1 MNKNKSLLIL
11 LAVFVVIIGG
21 AAILYGWLSSREKPD
36 NLAIQSSAASS
47 QLEESSQQSA
57 DEASSAS
64 SEGSAETT
72 KAPDFTVEDADGNQV
87 SLSDFI
93 GKPVIV
99 NFWSSRCGPC
109 QSEMPDFNDAYEE
122 LGEDVH
128 FLMVNVTDG
137 YWDTLDTAKEY
148 LEGQDF
154 TFPVY
159 FDTALDA
166 SNTYG
171 ITALP
176 STFFIDAEGN
186 AIAWA
191 SGAID
196 RETLQRGVDMILP

>member
-1 MNKNKSLLIL
+1 
-11 LAVFVVIIGG
+11 
-21 AAILYGWLSSREKPD
+21 
-36 NLAIQSSAASS
+36 
-47 QLEESSQQSA
+47 
-57 DEASSAS
+57 
-64 SEGSAETT
+64 
-72 KAPDFTVEDADGNQV
+72 
-87 SLSDFI
+87 
-93 GKPVIV
+93 
-99 NFWSSRCGPC
+99 
-109 QSEMPDFNDAYEE
+109 MPDFNDAYEE